1 MSCTLT
7 FRLTSLS
14 SSGNRAQDFRVFRI
28 PSYDSSKKSNYSGKH
43 LSIYFLSKF
52 DYALYFD
59 MLVIVCIIFS
69 ILAKIC
75 GQVSIEDVG
84 TKALL
89 QDKLVPVIRS
99 WLAALV

>member
-1 MSCTLT
+1 MDFYKISKD
-7 FRLTSLS
+7 SNIKD
-14 SSGNRAQDFRVFRI
+14 SGISF
-28 PSYDSSKKSNYSGKH
+28 
-43 LSIYFLSKF
+43 LIYV
-52 DYALYFD
+52 LYFD

-99 WLAALV
+99 WHAAPV